1 MRRKDTK
8 VENVIIIGSGPAGQ
22 TAAIYTARADLSPLM
37 FEGFMAGGSPGGQL
51 MTTTEV
57 ENFPGFPEGVTGPD
71 LMSNLHTQAERFGAR
86 FITQDV
92 DAVDFSSRPFKITS
106 DCKDYFA
113 WSVIIST
120 GASARYLDLESER
133 RLLNRGVSACA
144 TCDGALPL
152 FRDKELVVVGGG
164 DSAMEEALFLT
175 RFAEKVYIVHRREE
189 LRASKIMQ
197 ERVRKHDKISVLMP
211 WIVEEILGEKFVEG
225 VRLRNTSDDGVCVQ
239 KCSGVFLGIG
249 HTPNTRIFE
258 EQLQLDD
265 NGYIETYGK
274 SSRTSVDGVFA
285 CGDVQDDVYRQ
296 AITAAASGC
305 TAAID
310 CERWLAE
317 NKSEEKDA
325 GARARLED
333 AGAIP
338 PESAPSWIS

>member
-1 MRRKDTK
+1 
-8 VENVIIIGSGPAGQ
+8 
-22 TAAIYTARADLSPLM
+22 
-37 FEGFMAGGSPGGQL
+37 MAGGSPGGQL

-57 ENFPGFPEGVTGPD
+57 ENYPGFPEGISGPE
-71 LMSNLHTQAERFGAR
+71 LMNNLHMQAERFGAR

-92 DAVDFSSRPFKITS
+92 EAVDFSRRPFKVTS
-106 DCKDYFA
+106 DGKDYHA

-120 GASARYLDLESER
+120 GASARYLDIESEG

-197 ERVRKHDKISVLMP
+197 ERVRNHDKISVLMP
-211 WIVEEILGEKFVEG
+211 WVVEEILGKEFVEG
-225 VRLRNTSDDGVCVQ
+225 VRLRNTANDSVHVQ
-239 KCSGVFLGIG
+239 ECSGVFLGIG

-258 EQLQLDD
+258 EQLQLDE
-265 NGYIETYGK
+265 NGYIETFGT
-274 SSRTSVDGVFA
+274 SSRTSVDGIFA

-310 CERWLAE
+310 CERWLAD
-317 NKSEEKDA
+317 NKFEEKDA
-325 GARARLED
+325 GALTRLRD
-333 AGAIP
+333 AAAIP
-338 PESAPSWIS
+338 PIRTPSWIS